1 MWRALETCHLADKIR
16 TLDGGLGHEVAEAGS
31 NFSIGESQLMCLSR
45 AVLRKTKV
53 GATLPG
59 VGGRADA
66 ACACA

>member
-16 TLDGGLGHEVAEAGS
+16 TLDGGLSHEVAEAGS

-53 GATLPG
+53 PG
-59 VGGRADA
+59 RSMFEKPG
-66 ACACA
+66 